1 MKLAARLALAV
12 VVATGVL
19 AAPAAVATA
28 STSAPTAQPTAVLTA
43 DVPDY
48 GCPPGGSQAG
58 GNLRH
63 CGGYFK
69 PSNGGND
76 VAGPSLAWQVYLP
89 DATQWGPG
97 PYPTVVDYS
106 GYEPATTF
114 FDGLL
119 DTFVNQGYAV
129 AGVNIRGTGCSG
141 GQFDYFEPTE
151 WADGKDAIEFL
162 AAQPWSNGDVGM
174 VGKSYPGI
182 TPLYVAATDPPHLRA
197 IVPGSFFADLYRDV
211 AYPGGIQNTVFAA
224 GWSLGSQPANQAE
237 QQGTG
242 IASGDPECI
251 KNQAGRPQSETTN
264 PFINLEQH
272 QFDDSTYHA
281 RSNIYFASQVHAP
294 VFAELA
300 WQDEEV
306 GANGIAYVNHLP
318 PTTPWRAALLNGDH
332 GEYYGSALKAEIFRF
347 LSFYLKKQVPAGDP
361 CADAGGSYDTA
372 LACYQAEPRVT
383 IHGDVNDHQQPSY
396 TLHFPT
402 WPVTDT
408 ADRLFLHNGGKLDR
422 AAPTTA
428 EAATSYNYEP
438 GIGTNSYGTLKTFQ
452 GDIPTDDDF
461 WQRQPP
467 AGSVAQFTTAP
478 FAKDTLYT
486 GTASLDLWMSST
498 APDTDLEV
506 MITELHPDGHGGWIE
521 QYVQKGWLRASHRK
535 EDTNSHDE
543 YHSTPL
549 APYQTHGSGDVQP
562 LIPGQATQMRV
573 QVFPFSQV
581 FRAGTRLRVTVEAPV
596 LAPELWGFAA
606 IPAPAQ
612 NTIYTDA
619 THTSS
624 LALPLAEVPDGTTIP
639 AEPDCTQDDNHY
651 IANQPC
657 RPAAGQ
663 LPTPTLPEAPLPV
676 ALVVIAVAVT
686 AGAAVVRRRRL
697 SRNG

>member
-1 MKLAARLALAV
+1 VKLVARLALV
-12 VVATGVL
+12 VI
-19 AAPAAVATA
+19 AAGTLGMPATA
-28 STSAPTAQPTAVLTA
+28 AAAESS
-43 DVPDY
+43 DY
-48 GCPPGGSQAG
+48 GCPAGSGTQG
-58 GNLRH
+58 DHNLRH

-69 PSNGGND
+69 PTNGGND
-76 VAGPSLAWQVYLP
+76 IGGPTLAWQVYLP
-89 DATQWGPG
+89 DAAQWGPG
-97 PYPTVVDYS
+97 PYPTVMDYS
-106 GYEPATTF
+106 GYEPATTI

-141 GQFDYFEPTE
+141 GSFDYFEPTE
-151 WADGKDAIEFL
+151 WADGKDAVEFL
-162 AAQPWSNGDVGM
+162 AAQSWSNGDIGM

-182 TPLYVAATDPPHLRA
+182 TPLYVASTDPPHLKA

-224 GWSLGSQPANQAE
+224 GWSLGSQPANQFD
-237 QQGTG
+237 QQSSGVSG
-242 IASGDPECI
+242 GDPECI

-272 QFDDSTYHA
+272 QFDDSTYHQ
-281 RSNIYFASQVHAP
+281 RSNIYFASQVRTP

-306 GANGIAYVNHLP
+306 GANGISYVDHLP
-318 PTTPWRAALLNGDH
+318 ATTPWRATLLNGDH
-332 GEYYGSALKAEIFRF
+332 GEYYGDSVKAEIFRF

-361 CADAGGSYDTA
+361 CAGAGDGSYDAA

-383 IHGDVNDHQQPSY
+383 VLGDVNDHQQPSY

-408 ADRLFLHNGGKLDR
+408 VDRLYLHTGGLLDQSS
-422 AAPTTA
+422 PTSD
-428 EAATSYNYEP
+428 EAATTYDYEP
-438 GIGTNSYGTLKTFQ
+438 GIGTNSYGTLQGFQ
-452 GDIPTDDDF
+452 GNIPTDDDF

-478 FAKDTLYT
+478 FAHDTLYT
-486 GTASLDLWMSST
+486 GTAGLDLWLSST

-506 MITELHPDGHGGWIE
+506 MITELHPDGNGGWLE
-521 QYVQKGWLRASHRK
+521 QYVQKGWLRASQRK
-535 EDTNSHDE
+535 EDTDSSDE
-543 YHSTPL
+543 FHSTPL

-562 LIPGQATQMRV
+562 LVPGQATPMRV
-573 QVFPFSQV
+573 EVFPFSQV

-612 NTIYTDA
+612 NTIYTDPA
-619 THTSS
+619 HPSS
-624 LALPLAEVPDGTTIP
+624 LALPLTELAADTTFP
-639 AEPDCTQDDNHY
+639 AELDCTRDNNHY
-651 IANQPC
+651 LANQPC
-657 RPAAGQ
+657 REVAGSM
-663 LPTPTLPEAPLPV
+663 PGPVLPESPLPI
-676 ALVVIAVAVT
+676 ALVLCGLVAT
-686 AGAAVVRRRRL
+686 ATAVVIRRRRL
-697 SRNG
+697 TTNG